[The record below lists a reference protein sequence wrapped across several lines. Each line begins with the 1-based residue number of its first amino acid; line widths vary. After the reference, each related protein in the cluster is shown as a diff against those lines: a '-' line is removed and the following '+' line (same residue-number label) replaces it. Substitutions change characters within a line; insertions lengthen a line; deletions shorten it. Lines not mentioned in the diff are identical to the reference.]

1 MPVPLP
7 VAVRM
12 RGDGQK
18 LIPGAELVVTTLKFL
33 YIDVQAEAAL
43 KQAIG
48 LHHVLIRAALV
59 YENLLEVQG
68 VNDEPPLIGD
78 TDVFLIG
85 GAATFKLKI
94 NCKAKVTSDQREK
107 KNFRIRISPVNG
119 SHIQA
124 HTAAFKIM
132 VRADRPLA
140 AQREAVAGLLQFA
153 TAPTTEEER
162 ELVQKVNE
170 HDAQLKAL
178 KEDNARILDQLRELH
193 ELL

>member
-7 VAVRM
+7 VAIRM
-12 RGDGQK
+12 HGKGQK
-18 LIPGAELVVTTLKFL
+18 LVPGAKLVVSTLKFL
-33 YIDVQAEAAL
+33 YIDIQAEAAL
-43 KQAIG
+43 KEAIG
-48 LHHVLIRAALV
+48 LHHMLIRAALV
-59 YENLLEVQG
+59 YENGPEVHG
-68 VNDEPPLIGD
+68 VNNEPPLTGD
-78 TDVFLIG
+78 TDVLLIE

-132 VRADRPLA
+132 VRVDRPLA
-140 AQREAVAGLLQFA
+140 AQTEAVAGLLQFG
-153 TAPTTEEER
+153 TAPTTEER
-162 ELVQKVNE
+162 ELVQKVNK

-178 KEDNARILDQLRELH
+178 KEDNARILDQLRELRK
-193 ELL
+193 LL